1 MAEVSVDGEE
11 VIFEGE
17 PPSDLGQLFDL
28 LMGAMSERGRA
39 VVSFRVDGV
48 DVMTSSNENP
58 LPATFDKIEAS
69 TLTHAEITL
78 QLIERVEN
86 ETSSLSNELV
96 AYSQRILLLGWTEI
110 FRRMDEFISRIQPLA
125 DLLDNLGPFAQTYD
139 PPWGKAFADLQRKQ
153 GEALERAL
161 ACFEIGDCAGL
172 SDLVADSFSA
182 VLTDFR
188 KLSDKEIKPYLR
200 QKMETGG

>member
-1 MAEVSVDGEE
+1 MAEVKVDGEE
-11 VIFEGE
+11 VVFEGE

-48 DVMTSSNENP
+48 DLMSSPGESS
-58 LPATFDKIEAS
+58 LPETFEKIEAS

-86 ETSSLSNELV
+86 ETSSLSDELV

-110 FRRMDEFISRIQPLA
+110 FRRMDEFISKIQPIA

-139 PPWGKAFADLQRKQ
+139 PPWRNAFTDLQRNQ
-153 GEALERAL
+153 GQALEQAL
-161 ACFEIGDCAGL
+161 ACFQIGDSAGL
-172 SDLVADSFSA
+172 SDVVADSFNA
-182 VLTDFR
+182 VLADFR
-188 KLSDKEIKPYLR
+188 KLSDKEMKPYLR
-200 QKMETGG
+200 LEMKQAE